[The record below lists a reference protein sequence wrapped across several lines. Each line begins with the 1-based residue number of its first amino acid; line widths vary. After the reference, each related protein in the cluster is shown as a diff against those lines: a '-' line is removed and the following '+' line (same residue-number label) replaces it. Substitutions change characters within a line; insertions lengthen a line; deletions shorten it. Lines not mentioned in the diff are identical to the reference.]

1 MSNTTT
7 RTINQH
13 YYDTT
18 EDYKHNNNNNNN
30 NYNNRHTEP
39 GVCISAEDGELIV
52 QAYSGCIGPLNMA
65 VANMIEHAIKSG
77 LSVDDV
83 LCAIEE
89 TAFAPRPSAAYLRA
103 ILRNWIQYGHA
114 GAKARHAS
122 QADQQQQWWQQN
134 SKAVNPDRY
143 ADPDNMPF

>member
-1 MSNTTT
+1 MSNTPYRTT
-7 RTINQH
+7 NQH
-13 YYDTT
+13 HYDIPT
-18 EDYKHNNNNNNN
+18 EDYKHNNNNN

-39 GVCISAEDGELIV
+39 GVCISAEDGERIV
-52 QAYSGCIGPLNMA
+52 KAYSGCIGPLNMA

-114 GAKARHAS
+114 GAKARHAAQS
-122 QADQQQQWWQQN
+122 DSCQWWQQN